1 MPLSRTKVT
10 YKIERTDLGKG
21 TFIKSIILREL
32 PINFAYLD
40 PLLVASFL

>member
-1 MPLSRTKVT
+1 MPIENISFSQKQERLFGEKLS
-10 YKIERTDLGKG
+10 IQ
-21 TFIKSIILREL
+21 REL